1 MRGPA
6 RGPGGRRAR
15 RGDRELSLPAALLDV
30 DGTLVDTNYHHA
42 VAWYRAFRQH
52 GFPLPVWRIHRHIGM
67 GGDKMIAALLSDEVE
82 ERAGD
87 DIRAAEKALY
97 LQLIE
102 EVEPLPGAREL
113 LLELKRRGH
122 TIVLVSSAKEDELMH
137 YLELLDARGL
147 ADAWTSS
154 ADVEATKPDPDLVH
168 AGLEKAGQKNAV
180 MLGDSPW
187 DCIAAKKARVA
198 TIAVSTGGF
207 SVEELRDAG
216 AVAVFE
222 SLHDLIESLDETP
235 LAAVS
240 SKN

>member
-1 MRGPA
+1 M
-6 RGPGGRRAR
+6 
-15 RGDRELSLPAALLDV
+15 SLPAALLDV

-42 VAWYRAFRQH
+42 VAWHRAFRQH
-52 GFPLPVWRIHRHIGM
+52 GFPLPVWRIHCHIGM
-67 GGDKMIAALLSDEVE
+67 GGDKLIAALLSDEAE
-82 ERAGD
+82 ERVGD

-102 EVEPLPGAREL
+102 EVEPLPGARDL

-122 TIVLVSSAKEDELMH
+122 TIVLVSSAKEVELMH

-168 AGLEKAGQKNAV
+168 AGLAKAGQKDAV

-187 DCIAAKKARVA
+187 DCIAAKRARVP
-198 TIAVSTGGF
+198 TIALRTGGF
-207 SVEELRDAG
+207 SPEELEEAG

-222 SLHDLIESLDETP
+222 SLDDLIESLDETP
-235 LAAVS
+235 LGALS